1 MIILWRGYG
10 YLVAVIPF
18 CIATFLGLFF
28 GKYSSFAEDLGT
40 MIGVFISSVIIW
52 VLGRKLNTTNN
63 RRTII
68 DMKTGEKFLLHQEHS
83 LFNIRMEYW
92 AFLVGA
98 YGVMMLVD
106 MLLHGKSTF

>member
-1 MIILWRGYG
+1 MIVFWKGYG
-10 YLVAVIPF
+10 FLAIAIPLF
-18 CIATFLGLFF
+18 IATLMGLFF
-28 GKYSSFAEDLGT
+28 GKYNSFTGDVGV
-40 MIGVFISSVIIW
+40 MIGVFVSSIIIW
-52 VLGRKLNTTNN
+52 VSGRKLNTSNN
-63 RRTII
+63 KRTII
-68 DMKTGEKFLLHQEHS
+68 DIKTGEKFLLHQEHS